1 MPQLDKT
8 GPEGR
13 GKKTGR
19 KLGRC
24 STASEEEKLAKLGK
38 GLGKRRKSCTET
50 GRGKRLNAGLK

>member
-1 MPQLDKT
+1 MPQLDGT

-38 GLGKRRKSCTET
+38 GLGKRRKSCAEKD
-50 GRGKRLNAGLK
+50 RGKRINAGLK